1 MFNKILFPL
10 DRSREAQEAMAVAID
25 LVQKYQSQLILLSV
39 VETPD
44 LVTHPTH
51 RAPLQ
56 GGDFQHETI
65 EDPVMQSAEA
75 IDRLLH
81 SAQALFAKRG
91 IQAEILQR
99 QGKPAFT
106 ICDVADELNVNLIV
120 MGSHGIGLDV
130 EHTSESVASRVLNLS
145 PCPVL
150 IVP

>member
-10 DRSREAQEAMAVAID
+10 DRSREAQEAIAVAID

-39 VETPD
+39 IEIPD
-44 LVTHPTH
+44 PDAELI
-51 RAPLQ
+51 
-56 GGDFQHETI
+56 D
-65 EDPVMQSAEA
+65 DPVMQSPEA

-81 SAQALFAKRG
+81 SAQAMFTKRG
-91 IQAEILQR
+91 IQADILQR
-99 QGKPAFT
+99 KGKPAFT

-120 MGSHGIGLDV
+120 MGSSGIGLDV
-130 EHTSESVASRVLNLS
+130 EHTADSVASRVINLA

>member
-10 DRSREAQEAMAVAID
+10 DRSREAQEAIAVAID
-25 LVQKYQSQLILLSV
+25 LVQKYQSKLILLSV
-39 VETPD
+39 IETPD
-44 LVTHPTH
+44 PN
-51 RAPLQ
+51 A
-56 GGDFQHETI
+56 ETI
-65 EDPVMQSAEA
+65 DDPVMQSPEA
-75 IDRLLH
+75 IDQLLH
-81 SAQALFAKRG
+81 SAQAMFAKRG

-120 MGSHGIGLDV
+120 MGSRGVGLDV
-130 EHTSESVASRVLNLS
+130 EHTTDSVASRVINLA

>member
-10 DRSREAQEAMAVAID
+10 DRSREAQEAIAVAID
-25 LVQKYQSQLILLSV
+25 LVQKYQSKLILLSV

-44 LVTHPTH
+44 LAAQVS
-51 RAPLQ
+51 
-56 GGDFQHETI
+56 D
-65 EDPVMQSAEA
+65 DPVMQSPQA
-75 IDRLLH
+75 IDQLLH
-81 SAQALFAKRG
+81 SAQAMFAKRG

-99 QGKPAFT
+99 EGKPAFT

-120 MGSHGIGLDV
+120 MGSSGIGLDV
-130 EHTSESVASRVLNLS
+130 EHTAESVASRVINLS

>member
-10 DRSREAQEAMAVAID
+10 DRSREAQEAIAVAID
-25 LVQKYQSQLILLSV
+25 LVQKYQSELILLAV
-39 VETPD
+39 IETPD
-44 LVTHPTH
+44 PDPN
-51 RAPLQ
+51 AI
-56 GGDFQHETI
+56 D
-65 EDPVMQSAEA
+65 DPVMQSPEA

-99 QGKPAFT
+99 TGKPAFT

-120 MGSHGIGLDV
+120 MGSRGIGLDV
-130 EHTSESVASRVLNLS
+130 EHTAESVASRVINLA

>member
-10 DRSREAQEAMAVAID
+10 DRSRESQEAINVAID
-25 LVQKYQSQLILLSV
+25 LVQKYQGKLTLLSV

-44 LVTHPTH
+44 LDAEV
-51 RAPLQ
+51 L
-56 GGDFQHETI
+56 
-65 EDPVMQSAEA
+65 EDLVMQSPDA

-81 SAQALFAKRG
+81 AAQELCAQRG
-91 IQAEILQR
+91 ITAEILQR
-99 QGKPAFT
+99 EGKPAFT

-120 MGSHGIGLDV
+120 MGSHGIGLDL
-130 EHTSESVASRVLNLS
+130 EHTAESVASRVINLS

>member
-10 DRSREAQEAMAVAID
+10 DRSREAQEAIAVAID
-25 LVQKYQSQLILLSV
+25 LVQKYQSKLILLSV

-44 LVTHPTH
+44 LDAEV
-51 RAPLQ
+51 L
-56 GGDFQHETI
+56 
-65 EDPVMQSAEA
+65 EDPVMQSSEA

-81 SAQALFAKRG
+81 SVQELFAQRG
-91 IQAEILQR
+91 IAAEIMQR
-99 QGKPAFT
+99 EGKPAFT

-120 MGSHGIGLDV
+120 MGSRGIGVDL
-130 EHTSESVASRVLNLS
+130 EHVAESVASRTISLA

>member
-1 MFNKILFPL
+1 
-10 DRSREAQEAMAVAID
+10 VAID
-25 LVQKYQSQLILLSV
+25 LVQKYQSTLILLSV

-44 LVTHPTH
+44 LD
-51 RAPLQ
+51 AE
-56 GGDFQHETI
+56 GID
-65 EDPVMQSAEA
+65 DPVMQSPDA
-75 IDRLLH
+75 IDKLLH
-81 SAQALFAKRG
+81 SAQDLFAKRG

-99 QGKPAFT
+99 KGKPAFT

-120 MGSHGIGLDV
+120 MGSHGIGLDL